1 MVDSVVTDEILDRLK
16 KTESSGDA
24 LALHPKTK
32 ALGAYQFMPE
42 TAVML
47 HKKGIEFNPFNEKES
62 RQAAKQYLEML
73 VKQNNGDLNKAL
85 QQYGGFKEQDPTSY
99 INKVTGSKPTQ
110 PSAPKDQFDLLGG
123 ATEQTQTKNVEK
135 KPSAKLDQFELLTAE
150 PEKTKTQQPVV
161 SKQPEVAQ
169 TTAQPI
175 AQPTAEPVSD
185 KAAFG
190 IYPRVSGK
198 RAVIEQAQKPS
209 TEGMGGSLAAIADVV
224 AGAPAYLLGLAGY
237 GGLRAAGRTPEQ
249 AAETAYGTAG
259 LISQP
264 IGKLT
269 GTAGTPAYEKDVL
282 TAPLRQLGQYVQ
294 TKAKE
299 ISKTYGVP
307 EQDVEFA
314 INAGMLAAP
323 KVAKPIAKTVTD
335 VGGAVLEARNQ
346 MAQPTGRKLGIG
358 EAETPAQQLQAQ
370 FEAKQGKAPTG
381 SVGAAKVNTN
391 PLIGEISG
399 EESVRGTY
407 PQYKVSKIGE
417 NVKQP
422 EQSTR
427 ASVVN
432 RIYQDVGKENNQ
444 IRQGVLTGNEDTLRT
459 EHTKAA
465 MANPTP
471 EGELLKRQIADEQN
485 TLSQFAE
492 NRVKNTGADQNLLYP
507 AERGER
513 INDFFA
519 GVAPKGESPSSLPS
533 LFKQEKSK
541 LFQEAS
547 DKVGGNPIQTGNVD
561 TLLNDPQFAAGL
573 KLTNTQGV
581 AEGARSLIELAKTVG
596 FKDDMGNFHAANT
609 IDAWAAV
616 RKALNANWTK
626 ENAKV
631 IRKINESIDKDIA
644 SAGGGDLLKK
654 ANDLHKMEKELFGS
668 KGIKDVF
675 GEIDSNGVETGK
687 ISFDKLPE
695 KLNSMPPNQ
704 WKHIYDV
711 ADRMASGRLVSKT
724 LDKEGNPLWVLDVPP
739 EVQRSAQLAKNEM
752 LGSLAREI
760 QAAGAGKSDVWL
772 HDAVNKVLNAR
783 ADKIAYAFPLEEQQ
797 AFRDLNAAGYLMP
810 GKHSYEGGGQQIRRV
825 GMIEGNLGKLG
836 ATTGAGLGTAIA
848 GPTGAAIGG
857 YLGQKAGVAGSEA
870 LASKALNKEALKAQ
884 QQMKKNAEL
893 GKHTLND
900 IKNTK

>member
-1 MVDSVVTDEILDRLK
+1 MATLAEQWDTDIAPKKSAFTTYTPNSAIGPASSTLADLFDAPEVVQMAKQPTQTQAQTNLVGRGIQKLQEPLSQLK
-16 KTESSGDA
+16 GLTEAGATVLTGTAALPVAALSGLVYGIRGGEAPEQAKRIMQELTYMPKTE
-24 LALHPKTK
+24 
-32 ALGAYQFMPE
+32 
-42 TAVML
+42 
-47 HKKGIEFNPFNEKES
+47 KGL
-62 RQAAKQYLEML
+62 QYLE
-73 VKQNNGDLNKAL
+73 DLQRA
-85 QQYGGFKEQDPTSY
+85 FEA
-99 INKVTGSKPTQ
+99 SKIPPVGLPELAGTQ
-110 PSAPKDQFDLLGG
+110 LLREG
-123 ATEQTQTKNVEK
+123 AT
-135 KPSAKLDQFELLTAE
+135 
-150 PEKTKTQQPVV
+150 
-161 SKQPEVAQ
+161 KQ
-169 TTAQPI
+169 I
-175 AQPTAEPVSD
+175 
-185 KAAFG
+185 
-190 IYPRVSGK
+190 
-198 RAVIEQAQKPS
+198 
-209 TEGMGGSLAAIADVV
+209 
-224 AGAPAYLLGLAGY
+224 AGAPAQLKAGFEK
-237 GGLRAAGRTPEQ
+237 LK
-249 AAETAYGTAG
+249 AEIPT
-259 LISQP
+259 
-264 IGKLT
+264 
-269 GTAGTPAYEKDVL
+269 V
-282 TAPLRQLGQYVQ
+282 R
-294 TKAKE
+294 
-299 ISKTYGVP
+299 
-307 EQDVEFA
+307 VE
-314 INAGMLAAP
+314 P
-323 KVAKPIAKTVTD
+323 KVAPQ
-335 VGGAVLEARNQ
+335 AV
-346 MAQPTGRKLGIG
+346 AQ
-358 EAETPAQQLQAQ
+358 
-370 FEAKQGKAPTG
+370 TG

-391 PLIGEISG
+391 PLIGQISG

-417 NVKQP
+417 DVPQP
-422 EQSTR
+422 EQGTR
-427 ASVVN
+427 ASVIN
-432 RIYQDVGKENNQ
+432 RVYQDTGKENNQ

-687 ISFDKLPE
+687 VSFDKLPE

-711 ADRMASGRLVSKT
+711 ADKMASGKLVSKT
-724 LDKEGNPLWVLDVPP
+724 LDKEGNPLWTLDVPL

-783 ADKIAYAFPLEEQQ
+783 ADKISYAFPLEEQQ

-825 GMIEGNLGKLG
+825 GIIEGNLGKLG

-848 GPTGAAIGG
+848 GPTGGAIGG
-857 YLGQKAGVAGSEA
+857 YLGGKAGVAGSEVLATRA
-870 LASKALNKEALKAQ
+870 LSKEAEASLKKMQ
-884 QQMKKNAEL
+884 KNAEL
-893 GKHTLND
+893 GKNKLKD
-900 IKNTK
+900 IGKEK

>member
-1 MVDSVVTDEILDRLK
+1 MGTLAELW
-16 KTESSGDA
+16 DA
-24 LALHPKTK
+24 
-32 ALGAYQFMPE
+32 PE
-42 TAVML
+42 ADV
-47 HKKGIEFNPFNEKES
+47 
-62 RQAAKQYLEML
+62 
-73 VKQNNGDLNKAL
+73 
-85 QQYGGFKEQDPTSY
+85 
-99 INKVTGSKPTQ
+99 
-110 PSAPKDQFDLLGG
+110 APKPSRFSTFKQG
-123 ATEQTQTKNVEK
+123 TEIG
-135 KPSAKLDQFELLTAE
+135 PAKSTLAELWD
-150 PEKTKTQQPVV
+150 
-161 SKQPEVAQ
+161 SPEVAQ
-169 TTAQPI
+169 S
-175 AQPTAEPVSD
+175 AE
-185 KAAFG
+185 
-190 IYPRVSGK
+190 
-198 RAVIEQAQKPS
+198 KP
-209 TEGMGGSLAAIADVV
+209 
-224 AGAPAYLLGLAGY
+224 
-237 GGLRAAGRTPEQ
+237 
-249 AAETAYGTAG
+249 
-259 LISQP
+259 
-264 IGKLT
+264 
-269 GTAGTPAYEKDVL
+269 
-282 TAPLRQLGQYVQ
+282 
-294 TKAKE
+294 
-299 ISKTYGVP
+299 
-307 EQDVEFA
+307 
-314 INAGMLAAP
+314 AP
-323 KVAKPIAKTVTD
+323 KQMD
-335 VGGAVLEARNQ
+335 LVGSVLQKA
-346 MAQPTGRKLGIG
+346 
-358 EAETPAQQLQAQ
+358 
-370 FEAKQGKAPTG
+370 FEAKQAIPKTIAGNVAGAIDMLAGVPNFVGYGAGRLFGLSPEEAQRAASKVPEAIAQPVGRLTGLAQTEAYKTSIPVSIQNYIGEHLNESAQSIASKFGLPVQDVQAVMEAGVTATGVGAGKFGKGVVSAAKELAPSMPKIRIETQVPPTAVTTG

-391 PLIGEISG
+391 PLIGQISG

-417 NVKQP
+417 DVPQP
-422 EQSTR
+422 EQGTR
-427 ASVVN
+427 ASVIN
-432 RIYQDVGKENNQ
+432 RVYQDIGKENNQ

-547 DKVGGNPIQTGNVD
+547 DKVGSNPIQTGNVD

-687 ISFDKLPE
+687 VSFDKLPE

-711 ADRMASGRLVSKT
+711 ADKMASGKLVSKT
-724 LDKEGNPLWVLDVPP
+724 LDKEGNPLWTLDVPP

-848 GPTGAAIGG
+848 GPTGGAIGG
-857 YLGQKAGVAGSEA
+857 YLGGKAGVAGSEVLATRA
-870 LASKALNKEALKAQ
+870 LSKEAEASLKKMQ
-884 QQMKKNAEL
+884 KNAEL
-893 GKHTLND
+893 GKNKLKD
-900 IKNTK
+900 IGKE

>member
-1 MVDSVVTDEILDRLK
+1 MGTLAELW
-16 KTESSGDA
+16 DA
-24 LALHPKTK
+24 PQT
-32 ALGAYQFMPE
+32 GA
-42 TAVML
+42 
-47 HKKGIEFNPFNEKES
+47 
-62 RQAAKQYLEML
+62 
-73 VKQNNGDLNKAL
+73 
-85 QQYGGFKEQDPTSY
+85 QD
-99 INKVTGSKPTQ
+99 V
-110 PSAPKDQFDLLGG
+110 APKKSSFSTYKSGTEIGPAKSTLADLWD
-123 ATEQTQTKNVEK
+123 ATET
-135 KPSAKLDQFELLTAE
+135 
-150 PEKTKTQQPVV
+150 
-161 SKQPEVAQ
+161 
-169 TTAQPI
+169 I
-175 AQPTAEPVSD
+175 
-185 KAAFG
+185 
-190 IYPRVSGK
+190 
-198 RAVIEQAQKPS
+198 
-209 TEGMGGSLAAIADVV
+209 
-224 AGAPAYLLGLAGY
+224 
-237 GGLRAAGRTPEQ
+237 Q
-249 AAETAYGTAG
+249 AAE
-259 LISQP
+259 
-264 IGKLT
+264 
-269 GTAGTPAYEKDVL
+269 
-282 TAPLRQLGQYVQ
+282 
-294 TKAKE
+294 
-299 ISKTYGVP
+299 
-307 EQDVEFA
+307 
-314 INAGMLAAP
+314 
-323 KVAKPIAKTVTD
+323 
-335 VGGAVLEARNQ
+335 
-346 MAQPTGRKLGIG
+346 QPTPKQGNMVGSM
-358 EAETPAQQLQAQ
+358 LQKA
-370 FEAKQGKAPTG
+370 FEAKQSIPKAIAGNVAGAIDMLAGVPNFVGYGVGRAFGLTPEEAQRAASKVPEAIAQPVGRLTGFAQTEAYKTSIPVSIQNYIGEHLNESAQSIASKFGLPVQDVQAVMEAGIAATGVGVGKFGKGVATAAKELAPSMPKVRIETQTPPTAVTTG

-391 PLIGEISG
+391 PLIGQISG

-417 NVKQP
+417 DVPQP
-422 EQSTR
+422 EQGTR
-427 ASVVN
+427 ASVIN
-432 RIYQDVGKENNQ
+432 RVYQDTGKENNQ

-687 ISFDKLPE
+687 VSFDKLPE

-711 ADRMASGRLVSKT
+711 ADKMASGKLVSKT
-724 LDKEGNPLWVLDVPP
+724 LDKEGNPLWTLDVPP

-783 ADKIAYAFPLEEQQ
+783 ADKISYAFPLEEQQ

-848 GPTGAAIGG
+848 GPTGGAIGG
-857 YLGQKAGVAGSEA
+857 YLGGKAGVAGSEVLATRA
-870 LASKALNKEALKAQ
+870 LSKEAEASLKKMQ
-884 QQMKKNAEL
+884 KNAEL
-893 GKHTLND
+893 GKNKLKD
-900 IKNTK
+900 IGKE

>member
-1 MVDSVVTDEILDRLK
+1 MGTLAELW
-16 KTESSGDA
+16 DA
-24 LALHPKTK
+24 P
-32 ALGAYQFMPE
+32 
-42 TAVML
+42 
-47 HKKGIEFNPFNEKES
+47 
-62 RQAAKQYLEML
+62 
-73 VKQNNGDLNKAL
+73 
-85 QQYGGFKEQDPTSY
+85 
-99 INKVTGSKPTQ
+99 
-110 PSAPKDQFDLLGG
+110 
-123 ATEQTQTKNVEK
+123 QTQSQDVSP
-135 KPSAKLDQFELLTAE
+135 KPSRFSTFKQGTNIGPAKSTLAELWD
-150 PEKTKTQQPVV
+150 
-161 SKQPEVAQ
+161 SPEVAQ
-169 TTAQPI
+169 AVE
-175 AQPTAEPVSD
+175 QPTPKQSNLVGSVLQ
-185 KAAFG
+185 KA
-190 IYPRVSGK
+190 
-198 RAVIEQAQKPS
+198 
-209 TEGMGGSLAAIADVV
+209 
-224 AGAPAYLLGLAGY
+224 
-237 GGLRAAGRTPEQ
+237 
-249 AAETAYGTAG
+249 
-259 LISQP
+259 
-264 IGKLT
+264 
-269 GTAGTPAYEKDVL
+269 
-282 TAPLRQLGQYVQ
+282 
-294 TKAKE
+294 
-299 ISKTYGVP
+299 
-307 EQDVEFA
+307 
-314 INAGMLAAP
+314 
-323 KVAKPIAKTVTD
+323 
-335 VGGAVLEARNQ
+335 
-346 MAQPTGRKLGIG
+346 
-358 EAETPAQQLQAQ
+358 
-370 FEAKQGKAPTG
+370 FEAKQAIPQAIASNVAGAIDMLAGVPNFVGYGVGRAFGLTPEEAQKAASKVPEAIAQPVGRLTGLAQTEAYKTSIPVSIQNYIGEHLNESAQSIASKFKVPVQDVQALLEVGIAATGVGAGKFGKGVATAAKELAPSMPKVRIETQTLPTAVTTG

-391 PLIGEISG
+391 PLIGQISG

-417 NVKQP
+417 DVPQP
-422 EQSTR
+422 EQGTR
-427 ASVVN
+427 ASVIN
-432 RIYQDVGKENNQ
+432 RVYQDTGKENNQ

-687 ISFDKLPE
+687 VSFDKLPE

-711 ADRMASGRLVSKT
+711 ADKMASGKLVSKT
-724 LDKEGNPLWVLDVPP
+724 LDKEGNPLWTLDVPP
-739 EVQRSAQLAKNEM
+739 EVQRSAQFAKNEM

-783 ADKIAYAFPLEEQQ
+783 ADKISYAFPLEEQQ

-848 GPTGAAIGG
+848 GPTGGAIGG
-857 YLGQKAGVAGSEA
+857 YLGGKAGVAGSEVLATRA
-870 LASKALNKEALKAQ
+870 LSKEAEASLKKMQ
-884 QQMKKNAEL
+884 KNAEL
-893 GKHTLND
+893 GKNKLKD
-900 IKNTK
+900 IGKE

>member
-1 MVDSVVTDEILDRLK
+1 MGTLAELW
-16 KTESSGDA
+16 DA
-24 LALHPKTK
+24 
-32 ALGAYQFMPE
+32 PE
-42 TAVML
+42 ADV
-47 HKKGIEFNPFNEKES
+47 
-62 RQAAKQYLEML
+62 
-73 VKQNNGDLNKAL
+73 
-85 QQYGGFKEQDPTSY
+85 
-99 INKVTGSKPTQ
+99 
-110 PSAPKDQFDLLGG
+110 APK
-123 ATEQTQTKNVEK
+123 
-135 KPSAKLDQFELLTAE
+135 PSRFSTFKQGSEIGPAKSTLAELWD
-150 PEKTKTQQPVV
+150 
-161 SKQPEVAQ
+161 SPEVIKSAE
-169 TTAQPI
+169 QP
-175 AQPTAEPVSD
+175 
-185 KAAFG
+185 
-190 IYPRVSGK
+190 
-198 RAVIEQAQKPS
+198 
-209 TEGMGGSLAAIADVV
+209 
-224 AGAPAYLLGLAGY
+224 
-237 GGLRAAGRTPEQ
+237 
-249 AAETAYGTAG
+249 
-259 LISQP
+259 
-264 IGKLT
+264 
-269 GTAGTPAYEKDVL
+269 
-282 TAPLRQLGQYVQ
+282 
-294 TKAKE
+294 
-299 ISKTYGVP
+299 
-307 EQDVEFA
+307 
-314 INAGMLAAP
+314 AP
-323 KVAKPIAKTVTD
+323 KQENL
-335 VGGAVLEARNQ
+335 VGS
-346 MAQPTGRKLGIG
+346 I
-358 EAETPAQQLQAQ
+358 LQKA
-370 FEAKQGKAPTG
+370 FEAKQAIPQAIAGNVAGAIDMLAGVPNFVGYGVGRAFGLTPEEAQKAASKVPEAIAQPVGRLTGLAQTEAYKTSIPVSIQNYIGEHLNESAQSIASKFGLPVQDVQAVMEAGIAATGVGVGKFGKGVATAAKELAPSMPKVRIETQTPPTAVTTG

-391 PLIGEISG
+391 PLIGQISG

-417 NVKQP
+417 DVPQP
-422 EQSTR
+422 EQGTR
-427 ASVVN
+427 ASVIN
-432 RIYQDVGKENNQ
+432 RVYQDTGKENNQ

-687 ISFDKLPE
+687 VSFDKLPE

-711 ADRMASGRLVSKT
+711 ADKMASGKLVSKT
-724 LDKEGNPLWVLDVPP
+724 LDKEGNPLWTLDVPP

-783 ADKIAYAFPLEEQQ
+783 ADKISYAFPLEEQQ

-848 GPTGAAIGG
+848 GPTGGAIGG
-857 YLGQKAGVAGSEA
+857 YLGGKAGVAGSEVLATRA
-870 LASKALNKEALKAQ
+870 LSKEAEASLKKMQ
-884 QQMKKNAEL
+884 KNAEL
-893 GKHTLND
+893 GKNKL
-900 IKNTK
+900 KNIGKE

>member
-1 MVDSVVTDEILDRLK
+1 MGTLAELW
-16 KTESSGDA
+16 DA
-24 LALHPKTK
+24 
-32 ALGAYQFMPE
+32 PE
-42 TAVML
+42 ADV
-47 HKKGIEFNPFNEKES
+47 
-62 RQAAKQYLEML
+62 
-73 VKQNNGDLNKAL
+73 
-85 QQYGGFKEQDPTSY
+85 
-99 INKVTGSKPTQ
+99 
-110 PSAPKDQFDLLGG
+110 APKPSRFSTFKQG
-123 ATEQTQTKNVEK
+123 TEIG
-135 KPSAKLDQFELLTAE
+135 PAKSTLAELWD
-150 PEKTKTQQPVV
+150 
-161 SKQPEVAQ
+161 SPEVAQ
-169 TTAQPI
+169 
-175 AQPTAEPVSD
+175 
-185 KAAFG
+185 
-190 IYPRVSGK
+190 
-198 RAVIEQAQKPS
+198 
-209 TEGMGGSLAAIADVV
+209 
-224 AGAPAYLLGLAGY
+224 
-237 GGLRAAGRTPEQ
+237 
-249 AAETAYGTAG
+249 AAEK
-259 LISQP
+259 P
-264 IGKLT
+264 
-269 GTAGTPAYEKDVL
+269 
-282 TAPLRQLGQYVQ
+282 
-294 TKAKE
+294 
-299 ISKTYGVP
+299 
-307 EQDVEFA
+307 
-314 INAGMLAAP
+314 AP
-323 KVAKPIAKTVTD
+323 KQMD
-335 VGGAVLEARNQ
+335 LVGSVLQKA
-346 MAQPTGRKLGIG
+346 
-358 EAETPAQQLQAQ
+358 
-370 FEAKQGKAPTG
+370 FEAKQAIPKTIAGNVAGAIDMLAGVPNFVGYGVGRAFGLTPEEAQKAASKVPEAIAQPVGRLTGLAQTEAYKTSIPVSIQNYIGEHLNESAQSIASKFGLPVQDVQAVMEAGIAATGVGVGKFGKGVVSAAKELAPSMPKVRIETQVPPTAVTTG

-391 PLIGEISG
+391 PLIGQISG

-417 NVKQP
+417 DVPQP
-422 EQSTR
+422 EQGTR
-427 ASVVN
+427 ASVIN
-432 RIYQDVGKENNQ
+432 RVYQDIGKENNQ

-547 DKVGGNPIQTGNVD
+547 DKVGSNPIQTGNVD

-687 ISFDKLPE
+687 VSFDKLPE

-711 ADRMASGRLVSKT
+711 ADKMASGKLVSKT
-724 LDKEGNPLWVLDVPP
+724 LDKEGNPLWTLDVPP

-848 GPTGAAIGG
+848 GPTGGAIGG
-857 YLGQKAGVAGSEA
+857 YLGGKAGVAGSEVLATRA
-870 LASKALNKEALKAQ
+870 LSKEAEASLKKMQ
-884 QQMKKNAEL
+884 KNAEL
-893 GKHTLND
+893 GKNKLKD
-900 IKNTK
+900 IGKE

>member
-1 MVDSVVTDEILDRLK
+1 MGTLAELWDAPEADVAPKPSRFSTFKQGTEIGPAKSTLADLW
-16 KTESSGDA
+16 DA
-24 LALHPKTK
+24 
-32 ALGAYQFMPE
+32 PE
-42 TAVML
+42 T
-47 HKKGIEFNPFNEKES
+47 
-62 RQAAKQYLEML
+62 
-73 VKQNNGDLNKAL
+73 
-85 QQYGGFKEQDPTSY
+85 T
-99 INKVTGSKPTQ
+99 
-110 PSAPKDQFDLLGG
+110 
-123 ATEQTQTKNVEK
+123 
-135 KPSAKLDQFELLTAE
+135 
-150 PEKTKTQQPVV
+150 
-161 SKQPEVAQ
+161 
-169 TTAQPI
+169 
-175 AQPTAEPVSD
+175 
-185 KAAFG
+185 
-190 IYPRVSGK
+190 
-198 RAVIEQAQKPS
+198 
-209 TEGMGGSLAAIADVV
+209 
-224 AGAPAYLLGLAGY
+224 
-237 GGLRAAGRTPEQ
+237 Q
-249 AAETAYGTAG
+249 AAE
-259 LISQP
+259 
-264 IGKLT
+264 
-269 GTAGTPAYEKDVL
+269 
-282 TAPLRQLGQYVQ
+282 
-294 TKAKE
+294 
-299 ISKTYGVP
+299 
-307 EQDVEFA
+307 
-314 INAGMLAAP
+314 
-323 KVAKPIAKTVTD
+323 
-335 VGGAVLEARNQ
+335 
-346 MAQPTGRKLGIG
+346 QPTPKQSNLVGSI
-358 EAETPAQQLQAQ
+358 LQKA
-370 FEAKQGKAPTG
+370 FEAKQAIPQTIAGNVAGAIDMLAGVPNFVGYGVGRAFGLSPEEAQKASSKVPEAIAQPVGRLTGLAQTEAYKTSIPVSIQNYIGEHLNESAQSIASKFGLPVQDVQAVMEAGIAATGVGAGKFGKGVVSAAKELAPSMPKVRIETQVPPTAVTTG

-391 PLIGEISG
+391 PLIGQISG

-417 NVKQP
+417 DVPQP
-422 EQSTR
+422 EQGTR
-427 ASVVN
+427 ASVIN
-432 RIYQDVGKENNQ
+432 RVYQDIGKENNQ

-547 DKVGGNPIQTGNVD
+547 DKVGSNPIQTGNVD

-687 ISFDKLPE
+687 VSFDKLPE

-711 ADRMASGRLVSKT
+711 ADKMASGKLVSKT
-724 LDKEGNPLWVLDVPP
+724 LDKEGNPLWTLDVPP

-848 GPTGAAIGG
+848 GPTGGAIGG
-857 YLGQKAGVAGSEA
+857 YLGGKAGVAGSEVLATRA
-870 LASKALNKEALKAQ
+870 LTKEAEASLKKMQ
-884 QQMKKNAEL
+884 KNAEL
-893 GKHTLND
+893 GKNKLKD
-900 IKNTK
+900 IGKE